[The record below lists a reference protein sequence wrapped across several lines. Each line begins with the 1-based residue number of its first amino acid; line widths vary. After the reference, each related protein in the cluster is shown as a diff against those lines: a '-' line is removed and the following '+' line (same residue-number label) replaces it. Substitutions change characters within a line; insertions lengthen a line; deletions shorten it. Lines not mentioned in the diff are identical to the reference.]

1 MSCDLWYL
9 SIIKK
14 NYCMHEGHIILQT
27 DAFLISYDAA
37 FYLNCFPITIYIYRI
52 KIIHGSYYIIL

>member
-1 MSCDLWYL
+1 
-9 SIIKK
+9 
-14 NYCMHEGHIILQT
+14 MHEGHIILQT